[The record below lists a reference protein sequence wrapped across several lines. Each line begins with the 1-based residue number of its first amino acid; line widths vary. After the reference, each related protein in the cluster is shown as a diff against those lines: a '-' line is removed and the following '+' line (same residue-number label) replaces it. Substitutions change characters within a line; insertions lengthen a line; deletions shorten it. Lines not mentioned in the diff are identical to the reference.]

1 MIAMLHKKLILLLT
15 LAFMIVP
22 LTSLASTMLV
32 WGDSL
37 SSAYNFR
44 VELGWVALLQARLQ
58 TRSEDSWQVINASI
72 SGESANGGLSR
83 LPAALAQHQPEILI
97 LGLGSNEG
105 LRGQSLRG
113 LKINLK
119 RMVNLAKDSGA
130 KVLLL
135 GNQIPPNYGV
145 RYTDGFALVYQDISS
160 TENIPMVPFL
170 LDGVATDLNLMQ
182 ADGLH
187 PTSEAQPQ
195 LLQNV
200 WPYLEP
206 LL

>member
-1 MIAMLHKKLILLLT
+1 MIAMLYKKLILFLT
-15 LAFMIVP
+15 LAITIIP
-22 LTSLASTMLV
+22 LTGLASTMLV

-44 VELGWVALLQARLQ
+44 VDQGWVALLQARLQ
-58 TRSEDSWQVINASI
+58 ARSGDSWRVINASI

-83 LPAALAQHQPEILI
+83 LPAALTQHQPDILI

-113 LKINLK
+113 LKSNLE
-119 RMVNLAKDSGA
+119 RMVKLAKDSGA

-135 GNQIPPNYGV
+135 GNRIPPNYGV

-160 TENIPMVPFL
+160 TEEIPMVPFL
-170 LDGVATDLNLMQ
+170 LDGVATNLNLMQ

-187 PTSEAQPQ
+187 PTPAAQPR

-200 WPYLEP
+200 WPYLKP
-206 LL
+206 ML